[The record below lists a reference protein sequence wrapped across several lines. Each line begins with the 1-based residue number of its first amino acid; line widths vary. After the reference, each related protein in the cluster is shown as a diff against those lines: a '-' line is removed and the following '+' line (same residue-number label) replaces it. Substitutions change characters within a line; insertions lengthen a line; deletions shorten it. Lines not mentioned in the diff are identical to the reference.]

1 MVVVCNKEIAMG
13 FIVGALMLV
22 LGAIGVEATWQPI
35 ERTTEWVTGWDI
47 GPKGFAVDRGT
58 WWTNPAG
65 NLPKVD

>member
-1 MVVVCNKEIAMG
+1 MG
-13 FIVGALMLV
+13 FFVGALMLV

-47 GPKGFAVDRGT
+47 GPEGFAVDRGT